1 MTIGNISRVSGAT
14 EDPCDLHSRRQ
25 AELEMA
31 NRAIYTDLGRVFA
44 KEWDLHGRQNA
55 VGLPLQAKNLG
66 LREFA
71 RPG

>member
-1 MTIGNISRVSGAT
+1 
-14 EDPCDLHSRRQ
+14 
-25 AELEMA
+25 MA